1 MIALVDRA
9 LALNSSYARGWHLS
23 GNLRVYAGQL
33 EIALE
38 HLETAI
44 RLSPRAR
51 VGTSLGQIGLAHF
64 FCRRFDQAL
73 PKLLI
78 ASQEDPS
85 HPQTLRYLA
94 ACYAQSGRL
103 AEARDVVEQLL
114 SLTQVVV
121 PDLGYF
127 RNPQH
132 RACCRRACDWPPAR
146 RRKLRSAI
154 SASAKGRGLSH

>member
-1 MIALVDRA
+1 MP
-9 LALNSSYARGWHLS
+9 
-23 GNLRVYAGQL
+23 GQL

-44 RLSPRAR
+44 RLIISPRAC

-64 FCRRFDQAL
+64 FCRRFDQGL

-94 ACYAQSGRL
+94 ACYAQLGRL
-103 AEARDVVEQLL
+103 AEARDVVKQLL

-127 RNPQH
+127 RNPEH
-132 RACCRRACDWPPAR
+132 RELLLSG
-146 RRKLRSAI
+146 LRLA
-154 SASAKGRGLSH
+154 AGEKK